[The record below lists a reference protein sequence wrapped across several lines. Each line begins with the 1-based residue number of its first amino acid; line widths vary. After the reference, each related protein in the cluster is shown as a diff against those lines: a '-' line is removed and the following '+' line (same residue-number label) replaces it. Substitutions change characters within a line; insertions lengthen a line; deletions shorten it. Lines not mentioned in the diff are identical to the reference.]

1 VKTDRG
7 ESRVVGAD
15 APGTAVR
22 SPPVWRTDH
31 GQPLGGRDHAG
42 QRRVDQVEGEHEDRR
57 ALLATQVGVASTL
70 VQGRYDLWSLIADTP
85 LRRLLDAQLAERI
98 ESPHAMDL
106 EGHEEVVSAMLAL
119 LARDGL
125 TMWLWY

>member
-1 VKTDRG
+1 M
-7 ESRVVGAD
+7 
-15 APGTAVR
+15 
-22 SPPVWRTDH
+22 
-31 GQPLGGRDHAG
+31 
-42 QRRVDQVEGEHEDRR
+42 
-57 ALLATQVGVASTL
+57 
-70 VQGRYDLWSLIADTP
+70 P

-125 TMWLWY
+125 TM

>member
-1 VKTDRG
+1 
-7 ESRVVGAD
+7 
-15 APGTAVR
+15 
-22 SPPVWRTDH
+22 
-31 GQPLGGRDHAG
+31 
-42 QRRVDQVEGEHEDRR
+42 VDQVEGEHEDRR